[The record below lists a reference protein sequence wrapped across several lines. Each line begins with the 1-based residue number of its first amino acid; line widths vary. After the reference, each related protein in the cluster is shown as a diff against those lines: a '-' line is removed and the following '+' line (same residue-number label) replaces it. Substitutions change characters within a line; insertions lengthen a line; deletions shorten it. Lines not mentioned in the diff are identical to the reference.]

1 LLRQKSWKSTD
12 LAEIPSSSG
21 RSVKAAMAQYVVIL
35 NATMIWALQLLS
47 TICARW
53 KRAASVRD
61 ERFHFAAMSQNDFR
75 RKECHGH

>member
-1 LLRQKSWKSTD
+1 
-12 LAEIPSSSG
+12 
-21 RSVKAAMAQYVVIL
+21 MAQYVVIL

-47 TICARW
+47 TICTRW
-53 KRAASVRD
+53 KRTASVRD